1 MIYRTDVTRTEPA
14 LEVLRHDLVEG
25 RLLGPSPLVAAGRR
39 GAAMWPASD
48 SRGKPCDRGDHG
60 RTGGWTACVNGR
72 TLSAGRGGSPPANR
86 NAREQEQESWAC
98 PVELYEDQWILPT
111 VSVPLIPTIA
121 FFWERLGVE
130 KDAAMCVL
138 REAIAEAIRA
148 KTDESPSIKSKMDDV
163 AEAVAAVKRDLIEV
177 LPKMRRAGR
186 TDVSD
191 LKVSV
196 NALTP
201 VSEPLYAVA

>member
-1 MIYRTDVTRTEPA
+1 MDSTLKALIVKKFKDSELD
-14 LEVLRHDLVEG
+14 LEVGRHWIDETVVLRVSG
-25 RLLGPSPLVAAGRR
+25 
-39 GAAMWPASD
+39 
-48 SRGKPCDRGDHG
+48 
-60 RTGGWTACVNGR
+60 
-72 TLSAGRGGSPPANR
+72 
-86 NAREQEQESWAC
+86 
-98 PVELYEDQWILPT
+98 PVERHEDQWILPT
-111 VSVPLIPTIA
+111 VSIPLIPVIA

-130 KDAAMCVL
+130 RDAAMSVL
-138 REAIAEAIRA
+138 REAIAEAMRA

-163 AEAVAAVKRDLIEV
+163 AEAVAAVKRDLIGG

-191 LKVSV
+191 LAVSV